1 MTASDHRV
9 SRVYRV
15 SRHELATKSD
25 VEIAAWHAARLPE
38 GVEVTL
44 AEREAHNCSLIQRWP
59 RAAWNAIIALVAALL
74 GLMVGYTLNI
84 SNPPRDI
91 SPSQLQVRAARYRAL
106 LIKPTS
112 AEGIELKLDR
122 GSAQPVSDQPLG
134 DRPAVLM

>member
-1 MTASDHRV
+1 MAPR
-9 SRVYRV
+9 
-15 SRHELATKSD
+15 
-25 VEIAAWHAARLPE
+25 
-38 GVEVTL
+38 GVE
-44 AEREAHNCSLIQRWP
+44 RDYR
-59 RAAWNAIIALVAALL
+59 L
-74 GLMVGYTLNI
+74 GCGITGLDGGLHTQYP
-84 SNPPRDI
+84 NPPRDI